1 MQSAEDEF
9 GALHEWI
16 NKQSES
22 RLPVKRI
29 AQRCGFGSEE
39 TFRRS
44 FHRLIAVTPQDYRA
58 RFGT

>member
-29 AQRCGFGSEE
+29 AL
-39 TFRRS
+39 
-44 FHRLIAVTPQDYRA
+44 RLRLGGNLAA
-58 RFGT
+58 